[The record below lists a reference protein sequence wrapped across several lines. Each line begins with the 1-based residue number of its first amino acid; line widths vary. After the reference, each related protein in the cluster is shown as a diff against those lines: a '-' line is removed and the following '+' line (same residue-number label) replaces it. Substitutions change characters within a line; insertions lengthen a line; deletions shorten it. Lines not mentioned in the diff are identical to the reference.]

1 MNKIIHIGLLLFC
14 IIFHS
19 CNSASNETKEIQ
31 KFYINLNYETN
42 DMNELC
48 QNMDIRL
55 TPMESMDTCI
65 FNDEASDVYI
75 VDDNIFIVDISQD
88 IIFRFDRKGNFKNL
102 LSQKGQGDKEY
113 KTMFRAKFSDGSIY
127 VQDHEK
133 IQVYNYEG
141 QFLKSIPIKE
151 DRSDFIVSNQ
161 RVYLRQ
167 SYTNEHQLLI
177 FDESNNVV
185 AEYLPSREVLR
196 NFVIPTSNHDM
207 MGSYD
212 GGTYVANPMDYNI
225 YLIKDTVSIL
235 AQLDFGTMNLPSD
248 FFEGSSRIVEENF
261 RRARATLIGD
271 TPITKAITMINNLI
285 VTDGWITFTPESFDP
300 TAVYCNRKTGA
311 SFTNKGLKEP
321 YATFFKGY
329 KCPQGYDPKTKEFY
343 LLVNSLELKEMI
355 ESLKDSEGNNY
366 DKKYPFLK
374 GINPE
379 KIQDDSNAWILFFK
393 MKA

>member
-1 MNKIIHIGLLLFC
+1 MNKIIYISFVLCC

-19 CNSASNETKEIQ
+19 CNSTTNKTEEIQ
-31 KFYINLNYETN
+31 KFYINLNEETD
-42 DMNELC
+42 DMKELC

-65 FNDEASDVYI
+65 FNDEASKVKL
-75 VDDNIFIVDISQD
+75 VDDNIFIVDKSQD
-88 IIFRFDRKGNFKNL
+88 IIFRFDKKGRFKNL

-113 KTMFRAKFSDGSIY
+113 KTMFSVACDNGSIY
-127 VQDHEK
+127 VQDHDR

-141 QFLKSIPIKE
+141 DFLKSIPHKRE
-151 DRSDFIVSNQ
+151 RDE
-161 RVYLRQ
+161 VYVNNGQIYIRKN
-167 SYTNEHQLLI
+167 YTNEHQILI
-177 FDESNNVV
+177 LDKTNNLI
-185 AEYLPSREVLR
+185 AEYLPSHEVIR
-196 NFVIPTSNHDM
+196 NFVIPMTNHDI
-207 MGSYD
+207 MGSYKN
-212 GGTYVANPMDYNI
+212 GVYVANAMDNNI
-225 YLIKDTVSIL
+225 YLIKDTVSVL
-235 AQLDFGTMNLPSD
+235 AQLDFGSMNLPLD
-248 FFEGSSRIVEENF
+248 FFEGNSELVEQRFNNLRSYQKKRE
-261 RRARATLIGD
+261 
-271 TPITKAITMINNLI
+271 TKAITMINNLV
-285 VTDGWITFTPESFDP
+285 VTNEWITFTPESFDP

-311 SFTNKGLKEP
+311 SFINKGLKEP
-321 YATFFKGY
+321 YATFFNGY

-393 MKA
+393 MKV